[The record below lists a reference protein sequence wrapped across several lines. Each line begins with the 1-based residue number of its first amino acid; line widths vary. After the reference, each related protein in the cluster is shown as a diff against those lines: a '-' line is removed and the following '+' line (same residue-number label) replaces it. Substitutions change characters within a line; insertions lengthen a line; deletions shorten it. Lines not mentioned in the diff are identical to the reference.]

1 CIDPDFH
8 RRDLI
13 EAIDRGAYPEYELG
27 VQLIPQEDEFKYDF
41 DILDPTKFWPEELI
55 PVELVGKLTLN
66 KNVDNYFAESEQVAF
81 SPGNVV
87 PGIDFSNDPVLQGR
101 LAAYLP
107 AYYHLIGPNF
117 QLLYNNLSICSLH
130 NNICRGYNQT

>member
-1 CIDPDFH
+1 FLFTCSRPKQHQSSFPT
-8 RRDLI
+8 RRSSDL

-66 KNVDNYFAESEQVAF
+66 KNVDNYFAESKQIAF

-87 PGIDFSNDPVLQGR
+87 PRIELSNDPVLHGR
-101 LAAYLP
+101 LAE
-107 AYYHLIGPNF
+107 
-117 QLLYNNLSICSLH
+117 
-130 NNICRGYNQT
+130 